1 MKEITRYPGYFITE
15 TGEVFNSKGEQRPV
29 YLSGIPQYKYVN
41 MPDRSE
47 SGLRNGGW
55 QLKRV
60 HILVAETYV
69 PNPDKLPMVD
79 HKDRNKLNNHK
90 DNLQWATRS
99 MNNRNTERAV
109 YVEWE
114 GERLML
120 VELIDKLY
128 GVQNLH
134 YNYIWNRLDKG
145 DSVEVAVSK
154 NDKYREKLAAK
165 S

>member
-1 MKEITRYPGYFITE
+1 MREIARYPGYFITE

-128 GVQNLH
+128 GVQRPH
-134 YNYIWNRLDKG
+134 YTYIYKCLAKDEAI
-145 DSVEVAVSK
+145 EVAVSK
-154 NDKYREKLAAK
+154 NNTRRALLAAK